1 MLAWGMV
8 LRPLFKFVIFFYPG
22 LHLMLRIFHS
32 LPRTHKVLLLP
43 VATMVTVLGT
53 QKIIGVFGDSENAQN
68 QIPLA
73 TTTTISQSIVN
84 SAAAKDAT
92 PDSFSLAELSGDI
105 PLAQLKP
112 LEVMNLD
119 LISEAQANEDSQ
131 PSSQAISPIIK
142 PAIAPEARQ
151 VAMRLPAG
159 NAQSA
164 TDEDDDSIGGT
175 SYEDWSFDSSLD
187 PSGDTEL
194 GDEIASQETYVPE
207 WQSYTIQQGDSFA
220 LTAERTLG
228 LAYSDVMNILNTVP
242 DKKVLTRWRVGNSF
256 DYKLDENGQLLA
268 LRLMKTP
275 REGYLI
281 QRGDDTADFAY
292 SPIEKAGE
300 AAQRMFSGTVSGS
313 FALSAQ
319 STGLSTSEVTQLTNV
334 LSKKLDF
341 RRNAR
346 AGDQFRVLVESDMID
361 GHSMDSK
368 ILAAEYEGE
377 RMDLTVIRNSAD
389 DHFYTPDGNSLDPAF
404 DRYPFQGHYRISSSF
419 NLRRHHPVTGRI
431 SPHKGTDFAM
441 RTGTPV
447 DAPADGVVTRVVNHP
462 LAGRY
467 IVIHHNNGYDTR
479 YLHLSKALVKPG
491 EHVKMGEQ
499 IALSGSTGRVTGPHL
514 HYEVLVNNHQ
524 VDAMRVKLPESQSLR
539 GNALAAFKR
548 ESENLLAKLDQS
560 GSDEPAIAQVNV
572 KKNDDTDDNI

>member
-1 MLAWGMV
+1 
-8 LRPLFKFVIFFYPG
+8 
-22 LHLMLRIFHS
+22 MLRIFHS

-53 QKIIGVFGDSENAQN
+53 QKIMGVFGDTENDQQ
-68 QIPLA
+68 QIPVA
-73 TTTTISQSIVN
+73 TTTISQSIVN
-84 SAAAKDAT
+84 SAAPKEAAEPT
-92 PDSFSLAELSGDI
+92 FSFGDLTQDI

-112 LEVMNLD
+112 LEVMHVD
-119 LISEAQANEDSQ
+119 FISEAQADEGSTVPSQ
-131 PSSQAISPIIK
+131 AQAISPIIK
-142 PAIAPEARQ
+142 PAIEPGAKQ
-151 VAMRLPAG
+151 VAMQLPAEDVQP
-159 NAQSA
+159 AS
-164 TDEDDDSIGGT
+164 DDDGSDIGGT
-175 SYEDWSFDSSLD
+175 SYEDWSFDNTMD

-194 GDEIASQETYVPE
+194 GDEIASEETYVPE
-207 WQSYTIQQGDSFA
+207 WQSYTIQSGDSFA

-228 LAYSDVMNILNTVP
+228 LVYSDVMQILNTVP
-242 DKKVLTRWRVGNSF
+242 DQKVLTRWRVGNSF

-268 LRLMKTP
+268 LRVMKDP

-281 QRGDDTADFAY
+281 QRDDESADFAY

-300 AAQRMFSGTVSGS
+300 AAQRMFSGTVNGS

-319 STGLSTSEVTQLTNV
+319 STGLSNAEVSELTNV

-341 RRNAR
+341 RRDAR

-361 GHSMDSK
+361 GHPLDSK
-368 ILAAEYEGE
+368 VLAAEYEGE
-377 RMDLTVIRNSAD
+377 RMNLTVLRNSAD

-404 DRYPFQGHYRISSSF
+404 NRYPFQGHYRISSSF

-441 RTGTPV
+441 RSGTPI
-447 DAPADGVVTRVVNHP
+447 DAPADGVVERVVNHP
-462 LAGRY
+462 IAGRY
-467 IVIHHNNGYDTR
+467 ITIRHNNGYVTR
-479 YLHLSKALVKPG
+479 FLHLSKALVKPG
-491 EHVKMGEQ
+491 EHVKMGEE

-539 GNALAAFKR
+539 GDALAAFKR
-548 ESENLLAKLDQS
+548 ESENLLAKLDQR
-560 GSDEPAIAQVNV
+560 DDNEPAIAQVEV
-572 KKNDDTDDNI
+572 KKGDDADDNT

>member
-1 MLAWGMV
+1 
-8 LRPLFKFVIFFYPG
+8 
-22 LHLMLRIFHS
+22 MLRIFHS

-53 QKIIGVFGDSENAQN
+53 QKIMGVFGDADDVQ
-68 QIPLA
+68 QQTPLA
-73 TTTTISQSIVN
+73 TTTISQSIVN
-84 SAAAKDAT
+84 SAAPKEAAEPT
-92 PDSFSLAELSGDI
+92 FSFGDLTQDI

-112 LEVMNLD
+112 LEVMHVD
-119 LISEAQANEDSQ
+119 FISEAQADEGSTVPSQ
-131 PSSQAISPIIK
+131 AQAISPIIK
-142 PAIAPEARQ
+142 PAIEPGAKQ
-151 VAMRLPAG
+151 VAMQLPAEDVQP
-159 NAQSA
+159 AS
-164 TDEDDDSIGGT
+164 DDDGSDIGGT
-175 SYEDWSFDSSLD
+175 SYEDWSFDNTMD

-194 GDEIASQETYVPE
+194 GDEIASEETYVPE
-207 WQSYTIQQGDSFA
+207 WQSYTIQSGDSFA

-228 LAYSDVMNILNTVP
+228 LVYSDVMQILNTVP
-242 DKKVLTRWRVGNSF
+242 DQKVLTRWRVGNSF

-268 LRLMKTP
+268 LRVMKDP

-281 QRGDDTADFAY
+281 QRDDESADFAY

-300 AAQRMFSGTVSGS
+300 AAQRMFSGTVNGS

-319 STGLSTSEVTQLTNV
+319 STGLSNAEVSELTNV

-341 RRNAR
+341 RRDAR

-361 GHSMDSK
+361 GHPLDSK
-368 ILAAEYEGE
+368 VLAAEYEGE
-377 RMDLTVIRNSAD
+377 RMNLTVLRNSAD

-404 DRYPFQGHYRISSSF
+404 NRYPFQGHYRISSSF

-441 RTGTPV
+441 RSGTPV
-447 DAPADGVVTRVVNHP
+447 DAPADGVVERVVNHP
-462 LAGRY
+462 IAGRY
-467 IVIHHNNGYDTR
+467 ITIRHNNGYVTR
-479 YLHLSKALVKPG
+479 FLHLSKALVKPG
-491 EHVKMGEQ
+491 EHVKMGEE

-539 GNALAAFKR
+539 GDALAAFKR
-548 ESENLLAKLDQS
+548 ESENLLAKLDQR
-560 GSDEPAIAQVNV
+560 DDNEPAIAQVKV
-572 KKNDDTDDNI
+572 KKGDDADDNT

>member
-1 MLAWGMV
+1 
-8 LRPLFKFVIFFYPG
+8 
-22 LHLMLRIFHS
+22 MLRIFHS

-53 QKIIGVFGDSENAQN
+53 QKIMGVFGDADDVQ
-68 QIPLA
+68 QQTPLA
-73 TTTTISQSIVN
+73 TTTISQSIVN
-84 SAAAKDAT
+84 SATRKEAAEPAY
-92 PDSFSLAELSGDI
+92 SFGDLTQDI

-112 LEVMNLD
+112 LEVMQVD
-119 LISEAQANEDSQ
+119 FISEAQADEGSTVPSQ
-131 PSSQAISPIIK
+131 AQAISPIIK
-142 PAIAPEARQ
+142 PAIEPGAKQ
-151 VAMRLPAG
+151 VAMQLPAEDVQP
-159 NAQSA
+159 AS
-164 TDEDDDSIGGT
+164 DDDGSDIGGT
-175 SYEDWSFDSSLD
+175 SYEDWSFDNTMD

-194 GDEIASQETYVPE
+194 GDEIASEETYVPE
-207 WQSYTIQQGDSFA
+207 WQSYTIQSGDSFA

-228 LAYSDVMNILNTVP
+228 LVYSDVMQILNTVP
-242 DKKVLTRWRVGNSF
+242 DQKVLTRWRVGNSF

-268 LRLMKTP
+268 LRVMKDP

-281 QRGDDTADFAY
+281 QRDDESADFAY

-300 AAQRMFSGTVSGS
+300 AAQRMFSGTVNGS

-319 STGLSTSEVTQLTNV
+319 STGLSNAEVSELTNV

-341 RRNAR
+341 RRDAR

-361 GHSMDSK
+361 GQPLDSK
-368 ILAAEYEGE
+368 VLAAEYEGE
-377 RMDLTVIRNSAD
+377 RMNLTVLRNSAD

-404 DRYPFQGHYRISSSF
+404 NRYPFQGHYRISSSF

-441 RTGTPV
+441 RSGTPI
-447 DAPADGVVTRVVNHP
+447 DAPADGVVERVVNHP
-462 LAGRY
+462 IAGRY
-467 IVIHHNNGYDTR
+467 ITIRHNNGYVTR
-479 YLHLSKALVKPG
+479 FLHLSKALVKPG
-491 EHVKMGEQ
+491 EHVKMGEE

-539 GNALAAFKR
+539 GDALAAFKR
-548 ESENLLAKLDQS
+548 ESENLLAKLDQR
-560 GSDEPAIAQVNV
+560 GDNEPAIAQVDV
-572 KKNDDTDDNI
+572 KKDNDADDNT

>member
-1 MLAWGMV
+1 
-8 LRPLFKFVIFFYPG
+8 
-22 LHLMLRIFHS
+22 MLRIFHS

-53 QKIIGVFGDSENAQN
+53 QKIIGVFGDTEDAQK
-68 QIPLA
+68 QLPLA

-84 SAAAKDAT
+84 SAAPKEAGSDA
-92 PDSFSLAELSGDI
+92 FSLGDLSKEI

-112 LEVMNLD
+112 LEVMRLD
-119 LISEAQANEDSQ
+119 LVPEAQADDAPQQ
-131 PSSQAISPIIK
+131 PAQAISPIIK
-142 PAIAPEARQ
+142 PTVEPSVKKLAAQ
-151 VAMRLPAG
+151 LPVGDAY
-159 NAQSA
+159 SA

-175 SYEDWSFDSSLD
+175 SYEDWSFDNSLD
-187 PSGDTEL
+187 PSGNTEL
-194 GDEIASQETYVPE
+194 GDEIAARETYTPE
-207 WQSYTIQQGDSFA
+207 WQSYTIQNGDSFA

-228 LAYSDVMNILNTVP
+228 LAYSDVMQILNTVP
-242 DKKVLTRWRVGNSF
+242 DKKVLTRWRVGHSF
-256 DYKLDENGQLLA
+256 DYKLDEHGQLLA
-268 LRLMKTP
+268 LRVMKDP

-281 QRGDDTADFAY
+281 QRDDEAADFAY
-292 SPIEKAGE
+292 SPIEKTGE
-300 AAQRMFSGTVSGS
+300 AAQRMFSGTVNGS

-319 STGLSTSEVTQLTNV
+319 STGLSSAEVSELINV

-341 RRNAR
+341 RRDAR

-368 ILAAEYEGE
+368 VLAAEYEGQ
-377 RMDLTVIRNSAD
+377 RMNLTVVRNGAD

-404 DRYPFQGHYRISSSF
+404 DRYPFQGHYRISSPF

-441 RTGTPV
+441 RTGTPI
-447 DAPADGVVTRVVNHP
+447 DAPADGIVERVVNHP
-462 LAGRY
+462 IAGRY
-467 IVIHHNNGYDTR
+467 IVIRHDNGYVTR

-491 EHVKMGEQ
+491 EHVKMGEK

-539 GNALAAFKR
+539 GDALAAFKR

-560 GSDEPAIAQVNV
+560 GDNEPAIAQVSV
-572 KKNDDTDDNI
+572 KKNDDGDDNI

>member
-1 MLAWGMV
+1 
-8 LRPLFKFVIFFYPG
+8 
-22 LHLMLRIFHS
+22 MLRIFHS

-53 QKIIGVFGDSENAQN
+53 QKIMGVFGDADDVQ
-68 QIPLA
+68 QQTPLA
-73 TTTTISQSIVN
+73 TTTISQSIVN
-84 SAAAKDAT
+84 SAAPKEAAEPT
-92 PDSFSLAELSGDI
+92 FSFGDLTQDI

-112 LEVMNLD
+112 LEVMHVD
-119 LISEAQANEDSQ
+119 FISEAQADEGSTVPSQ
-131 PSSQAISPIIK
+131 AQAISPIIK
-142 PAIAPEARQ
+142 PAIEPGAKQ
-151 VAMRLPAG
+151 VAMQLPAEDVQP
-159 NAQSA
+159 AS
-164 TDEDDDSIGGT
+164 DDDGSDIGGT
-175 SYEDWSFDSSLD
+175 SYEDWSFDNTMD

-194 GDEIASQETYVPE
+194 GDEIASEETYVPE
-207 WQSYTIQQGDSFA
+207 WQSYTIQSGDSFA

-228 LAYSDVMNILNTVP
+228 LVYSDVMQILNTVP
-242 DKKVLTRWRVGNSF
+242 DQKVLTRWRVGNSF

-268 LRLMKTP
+268 LRVMKDP

-281 QRGDDTADFAY
+281 QRDDESADFAY

-300 AAQRMFSGTVSGS
+300 AAQRMFSGTVNGS

-319 STGLSTSEVTQLTNV
+319 STGLSNAEVSELTNV

-341 RRNAR
+341 RRDAR

-361 GHSMDSK
+361 GHPLDSK
-368 ILAAEYEGE
+368 VLAAEYEGE
-377 RMDLTVIRNSAD
+377 RMNLTVLRNSAD

-404 DRYPFQGHYRISSSF
+404 NRYPFQGHYRISSSF

-441 RTGTPV
+441 RSGTPI
-447 DAPADGVVTRVVNHP
+447 DAPADGVVERVVNHP
-462 LAGRY
+462 IAGRY
-467 IVIHHNNGYDTR
+467 ITIRHNNGYVTR
-479 YLHLSKALVKPG
+479 FLHLSKALVKPG
-491 EHVKMGEQ
+491 EHVKMGEE

-539 GNALAAFKR
+539 GDALAAFKR
-548 ESENLLAKLDQS
+548 ESENLLAKLDQR
-560 GSDEPAIAQVNV
+560 DDNEPAIAQVDV
-572 KKNDDTDDNI
+572 KKDNDADDNT

>member
-1 MLAWGMV
+1 
-8 LRPLFKFVIFFYPG
+8 
-22 LHLMLRIFHS
+22 MLRIFHS

-53 QKIIGVFGDSENAQN
+53 QKIMGVFGDAENDQQ

-84 SAAAKDAT
+84 SAAPKEAAEPT
-92 PDSFSLAELSGDI
+92 FSFGDLTQDI

-112 LEVMNLD
+112 LEVMHVD
-119 LISEAQANEDSQ
+119 FISEAQADEGSTVPSQ
-131 PSSQAISPIIK
+131 AQAISPIIK
-142 PAIAPEARQ
+142 PAIEPGAKQ
-151 VAMRLPAG
+151 VAMQLPAEDVQP
-159 NAQSA
+159 AS
-164 TDEDDDSIGGT
+164 DDDGSDIGGT
-175 SYEDWSFDSSLD
+175 SYEDWSFDNTMD

-194 GDEIASQETYVPE
+194 GDEIASEETYVPE
-207 WQSYTIQQGDSFA
+207 WQSYTIQSGDSFA

-228 LAYSDVMNILNTVP
+228 LVYSDVMQILNTVP
-242 DKKVLTRWRVGNSF
+242 DQKVLTRWRVGNSF

-268 LRLMKTP
+268 LRVMKDP

-281 QRGDDTADFAY
+281 QRDDESADFAY

-300 AAQRMFSGTVSGS
+300 AAQRMFSGTVNGS

-319 STGLSTSEVTQLTNV
+319 STGLSNAEVSELTNV

-341 RRNAR
+341 RRDAR

-361 GHSMDSK
+361 GHPLDSK
-368 ILAAEYEGE
+368 VLAAEYEGE
-377 RMDLTVIRNSAD
+377 RMNLTVLRNSAD

-404 DRYPFQGHYRISSSF
+404 NRYPFQGHYRISSSF

-441 RTGTPV
+441 RSGTPI
-447 DAPADGVVTRVVNHP
+447 DAPADGVVERVVNHP
-462 LAGRY
+462 IAGRY
-467 IVIHHNNGYDTR
+467 ITIRHNNGYVTR
-479 YLHLSKALVKPG
+479 FLHLSKALVKPG
-491 EHVKMGEQ
+491 EHVKMGEE

-539 GNALAAFKR
+539 GDALAAFKR
-548 ESENLLAKLDQS
+548 ESENLLAKLDQR
-560 GSDEPAIAQVNV
+560 DDNEPAIAQVEV
-572 KKNDDTDDNI
+572 KKGDDADDNT

>member
-1 MLAWGMV
+1 M
-8 LRPLFKFVIFFYPG
+8 
-22 LHLMLRIFHS
+22 
-32 LPRTHKVLLLP
+32 P

-53 QKIIGVFGDSENAQN
+53 QKIIGVFGDTEDAQK
-68 QIPLA
+68 QLPLA

-84 SAAAKDAT
+84 SAAPKEAGSDA
-92 PDSFSLAELSGDI
+92 FSLGDLSKEI

-112 LEVMNLD
+112 LEVMRLD
-119 LISEAQANEDSQ
+119 LVPEAQADDAPQQ
-131 PSSQAISPIIK
+131 PAQAISPIIK
-142 PAIAPEARQ
+142 PTVEPSVKKLAAQ
-151 VAMRLPAG
+151 LPVGDAY
-159 NAQSA
+159 SA

-175 SYEDWSFDSSLD
+175 SYEDWSFDNSLD
-187 PSGDTEL
+187 PSGNTEL
-194 GDEIASQETYVPE
+194 GDEIAARETYTPE
-207 WQSYTIQQGDSFA
+207 WQSYTIQNGDSFA

-228 LAYSDVMNILNTVP
+228 LAYSDVMQILNTVP
-242 DKKVLTRWRVGNSF
+242 DKKVLTRWRVGHSF
-256 DYKLDENGQLLA
+256 DYKLDEHGQLLA
-268 LRLMKTP
+268 LRVMKDP

-281 QRGDDTADFAY
+281 QRDDEAADFAY
-292 SPIEKAGE
+292 SPIEKTGE
-300 AAQRMFSGTVSGS
+300 AAQRMFSGTVNGS

-319 STGLSTSEVTQLTNV
+319 STGLSSAEVSELINV

-341 RRNAR
+341 RRDAR

-368 ILAAEYEGE
+368 VLAAEYEGQ
-377 RMDLTVIRNSAD
+377 RMNLTVVRNGAD

-404 DRYPFQGHYRISSSF
+404 DRYPFQGHYRISSPF

-441 RTGTPV
+441 RTGTPI
-447 DAPADGVVTRVVNHP
+447 DAPADGIVERVVNHP
-462 LAGRY
+462 IAGRY
-467 IVIHHNNGYDTR
+467 IVIRHDNGYVTR

-491 EHVKMGEQ
+491 EHVKMGEK

-539 GNALAAFKR
+539 GDALAAFKR

-560 GSDEPAIAQVNV
+560 GDNEPAIAQVSV
-572 KKNDDTDDNI
+572 KKNDDGDDNI

>member
-1 MLAWGMV
+1 
-8 LRPLFKFVIFFYPG
+8 
-22 LHLMLRIFHS
+22 MLRIFHS

-53 QKIIGVFGDSENAQN
+53 QKIIGVFGDTEDAQK
-68 QIPLA
+68 QLPLA

-84 SAAAKDAT
+84 SAAPEEADSDA
-92 PDSFSLAELSGDI
+92 FSLGDLSKEI

-112 LEVMNLD
+112 LEVMHLD
-119 LISEAQANEDSQ
+119 LVPEARADDAPQQ
-131 PSSQAISPIIK
+131 PSQAISPIIK
-142 PAIAPEARQ
+142 PTVEPSVKKLAVQ
-151 VAMRLPAG
+151 LPVGDAY
-159 NAQSA
+159 SA
-164 TDEDDDSIGGT
+164 TDDDDDSIGGT
-175 SYEDWSFDSSLD
+175 SYEDWSFDNSLD
-187 PSGDTEL
+187 PSGNTEL
-194 GDEIASQETYVPE
+194 GDEIAARETYVPE
-207 WQSYTIQQGDSFA
+207 WQSYTIQNGDSFA

-228 LAYSDVMNILNTVP
+228 LAYSDVMQILNTVP
-242 DKKVLTRWRVGNSF
+242 DKKVLTRWRVGHSF
-256 DYKLDENGQLLA
+256 DYKLDEHGQLLA
-268 LRLMKTP
+268 LRVMKDP

-281 QRGDDTADFAY
+281 QRNDETADFAY
-292 SPIEKAGE
+292 SPIEKTGE
-300 AAQRMFSGTVSGS
+300 AAQRMFSGTVNGS

-319 STGLSTSEVTQLTNV
+319 STGLSSAEVSELTSV

-341 RRNAR
+341 RRDAR

-368 ILAAEYEGE
+368 VLAAEYEGQ
-377 RMDLTVIRNSAD
+377 RMNLTVVRNSAD

-404 DRYPFQGHYRISSSF
+404 DRYPFQGHYRISSPF

-441 RTGTPV
+441 RSGTPI
-447 DAPADGVVTRVVNHP
+447 DAPADGIVERVVNHP
-462 LAGRY
+462 IAGRY
-467 IVIHHNNGYDTR
+467 IVIRHDNGYVTR

-491 EHVKMGEQ
+491 EHVKMGEE

-539 GNALAAFKR
+539 GDALAAFKR

-560 GSDEPAIAQVNV
+560 GDNEPAIAQISV

>member
-1 MLAWGMV
+1 
-8 LRPLFKFVIFFYPG
+8 
-22 LHLMLRIFHS
+22 MLRIFHS

-53 QKIIGVFGDSENAQN
+53 QKIMGVFGDTENDQQ
-68 QIPLA
+68 QIPVA

-84 SAAAKDAT
+84 SAAPKEAAEPT
-92 PDSFSLAELSGDI
+92 FSFGDLTQDI

-112 LEVMNLD
+112 LEVMHVD
-119 LISEAQANEDSQ
+119 FISEAQADEGSTVPSQ
-131 PSSQAISPIIK
+131 AQAISPIIK
-142 PAIAPEARQ
+142 PAIEPGAKQ
-151 VAMRLPAG
+151 VAMQLPAEDVQP
-159 NAQSA
+159 AS
-164 TDEDDDSIGGT
+164 DDDGSDIGGT
-175 SYEDWSFDSSLD
+175 SYEDWSFDNTMD

-194 GDEIASQETYVPE
+194 GDEIASEETYVPE
-207 WQSYTIQQGDSFA
+207 WQSYTIQSGDSFA

-228 LAYSDVMNILNTVP
+228 LVYSDVMQILNTVP
-242 DKKVLTRWRVGNSF
+242 DQKVLTRWRVGNSF

-268 LRLMKTP
+268 LRVMKDP

-281 QRGDDTADFAY
+281 QRDDESADFAY

-300 AAQRMFSGTVSGS
+300 AAQRMFSGTVNGS

-319 STGLSTSEVTQLTNV
+319 STGLSNAEVSELTNV

-341 RRNAR
+341 RRDAR

-361 GHSMDSK
+361 GHPLDSK
-368 ILAAEYEGE
+368 VLAAEYEGE
-377 RMDLTVIRNSAD
+377 RMNLTVLRNSAD

-404 DRYPFQGHYRISSSF
+404 NRYPFQGHYRISSSF

-441 RTGTPV
+441 RSGTPI
-447 DAPADGVVTRVVNHP
+447 DAPADGVVERVVNHP
-462 LAGRY
+462 IAGRY
-467 IVIHHNNGYDTR
+467 ITIRHNNGYVTR
-479 YLHLSKALVKPG
+479 FLHLSKALVKPG
-491 EHVKMGEQ
+491 EHVKMGEE

-539 GNALAAFKR
+539 GDALAAFKR
-548 ESENLLAKLDQS
+548 ESENLLAKLDQR
-560 GSDEPAIAQVNV
+560 SDNEPAIAQVEV
-572 KKNDDTDDNI
+572 KKGDDADDNT

>member
-1 MLAWGMV
+1 
-8 LRPLFKFVIFFYPG
+8 
-22 LHLMLRIFHS
+22 MLRIFHS

-53 QKIIGVFGDSENAQN
+53 QKIIGVFGDTEDAQK
-68 QIPLA
+68 QLPLA

-84 SAAAKDAT
+84 SAAPKEAGSDA
-92 PDSFSLAELSGDI
+92 FSLGDLSKEI

-112 LEVMNLD
+112 LEVMRLD
-119 LISEAQANEDSQ
+119 LVPEAQADDAPQQ
-131 PSSQAISPIIK
+131 PAQAISPIIK
-142 PAIAPEARQ
+142 PTVEPSVKKLAVQ
-151 VAMRLPAG
+151 LPVGDAY
-159 NAQSA
+159 SA

-175 SYEDWSFDSSLD
+175 SYEDWSFDNSLD
-187 PSGDTEL
+187 PSGNTEL
-194 GDEIASQETYVPE
+194 GDEIAARETYTPE
-207 WQSYTIQQGDSFA
+207 WQSYTIQNGDSFA

-228 LAYSDVMNILNTVP
+228 LAYSDVMQILNTVP
-242 DKKVLTRWRVGNSF
+242 DKKVLTRWRVGHSF
-256 DYKLDENGQLLA
+256 DYKLDEHGQLLA
-268 LRLMKTP
+268 LRVMKDP

-281 QRGDDTADFAY
+281 QRDDEAADFAY
-292 SPIEKAGE
+292 SPIEKTGE
-300 AAQRMFSGTVSGS
+300 AAQRMFSGTVNGS

-319 STGLSTSEVTQLTNV
+319 STGLSSAEVSELINV

-341 RRNAR
+341 RRDAR

-368 ILAAEYEGE
+368 VLAAEYEGQ
-377 RMDLTVIRNSAD
+377 RMNLTVVRNGAD

-404 DRYPFQGHYRISSSF
+404 DRYPFQGHYRISSPF

-441 RTGTPV
+441 RTGTPI
-447 DAPADGVVTRVVNHP
+447 DAPADGIVERVVNHP
-462 LAGRY
+462 IAGRY
-467 IVIHHNNGYDTR
+467 IVIRHDNGYVTR

-491 EHVKMGEQ
+491 EHVKMGEK

-539 GNALAAFKR
+539 GDALAAFKR

-560 GSDEPAIAQVNV
+560 GDNEPAIAQVSV
-572 KKNDDTDDNI
+572 KKNDDGDDNI